1 MTPAKEI
8 CLAAAELVSGS
19 RQQQHGSKQA
29 NFANIAELW
38 NGYLACLGRQRDQEF
53 CFLSPTDVANLFELC
68 KIARRLTG
76 KFNLDDY
83 IDGAGYAA
91 CAGELAAGAVSPG
104 AVSPPP
110 QRQCSIC
117 QGRGKSFTGQICPN
131 CLGNGSFLW

>member
-53 CFLSPTDVANLFELC
+53 CFLSPADVANLFELC

-91 CAGELAAGAVSPG
+91 CAGELASSPK
-104 AVSPPP
+104 ASPAQPIH
-110 QRQCSIC
+110 QCSMC
-117 QGRGKSFTGQICPN
+117 QGRGGVCPN
-131 CLGNGSFLW
+131 CLGYGALP